1 MLSAAKGVTT
11 KLPATPWG
19 FLPPRMR
26 VLFITSA
33 QRTGGWLAEAFAA
46 DSASEVLLEEAVGMP
61 AGLSRL
67 REEAFDAV
75 LVSHD
80 NHGLN
85 AFDLLDAI
93 RTGSS
98 DEQPIVVLGHA
109 AEQEMAPLCYEAG
122 ADAYACVNSAT
133 TRSLIWGVA
142 RAIERH
148 QLISDNRRL
157 QQSQKYRLE
166 QEHEEALRLL
176 DQQRA
181 MLADLEQIRRA
192 AHRDARPLECEPAVT
207 GSVQPGVPGP
217 ALPPSVVNHYREL
230 LRVYVIMGSG
240 SLSGEMAKLAELLA
254 EASVTA
260 HQVMMLHVFVLEEMV
275 GGLGSRSARH
285 VMNRADMLILEV
297 MIHLAQGYRQRH
309 LERVH
314 PPVQQWLPGFAPRA
328 A

>member
-1 MLSAAKGVTT
+1 MPTAAKGATS

-26 VLFITSA
+26 VLFITSQ
-33 QRTGGWLAEAFAA
+33 QRTGGWLAQAFAA
-46 DSASEVLLEEAVGMP
+46 DSACEVLLDEALGMP
-61 AGLSRL
+61 AGLGRL

-80 NHGLN
+80 SEGLD
-85 AFDLLDAI
+85 AFEVLDAI

-98 DEQPIVVLGHA
+98 DEQPIVVLGIP

-122 ADAYACVNSAT
+122 ADAYVCVSSAT
-133 TRSLIWGVA
+133 TRSLIWSVA

-148 QLISDNRRL
+148 QLISENRRL
-157 QQSQKYRLE
+157 QQAQRHRLE
-166 QEHEEALRLL
+166 LEHEEALRLL

-181 MLADLEQIRRA
+181 MLADLEHIRHGDPRNRSA
-192 AHRDARPLECEPAVT
+192 SDLDGPTSPPAT
-207 GSVQPGVPGP
+207 SSCPDLPP
-217 ALPPSVVNHYREL
+217 ALVNHYREL

-240 SLSGEMAKLAELLA
+240 SLSNEMSQLAELLA
-254 EASVTA
+254 QASVTS
-260 HQVMMLHVFVLEEMV
+260 HQLMLLHIFVLEEMV
-275 GGLGSRSARH
+275 GGLGTRSARH

-297 MIHLAQGYRQRH
+297 MINLAQGYRQRYLDH
-309 LERVH
+309 LH
-314 PPVQQWLPGFAPRA
+314 PPVQRWLPGFMPHA